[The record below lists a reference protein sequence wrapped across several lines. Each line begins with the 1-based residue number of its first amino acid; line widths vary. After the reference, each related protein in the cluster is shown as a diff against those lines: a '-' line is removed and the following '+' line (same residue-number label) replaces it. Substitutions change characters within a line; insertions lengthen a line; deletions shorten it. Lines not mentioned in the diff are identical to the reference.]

1 MFAATPHAGLFITL
15 EGPDGSGKSTQ
26 AVRLADALASRGA
39 RVTLTREPGGTAVG
53 ERIRAVVL
61 AYRDASHAPA
71 TDALLF
77 SAARAQ
83 LVEEVIRPAL
93 AGGAVVVCDRYADS
107 TLAYQGYGGGLDV
120 DALRDLQRLATG
132 GLQPDLTLLLDLPVD
147 AGLARRAH
155 GPDAEVTRFEA
166 GVAFDRA
173 FHERV
178 RAGYLQL
185 AAREPTRWQVVDAD
199 RDPDAVAAD
208 LLERAEGV
216 VAAWMRGLLADAGP
230 IGAAAP
236 GGSSEPS
243 APATR
248 ING

>member
-1 MFAATPHAGLFITL
+1 MVAPTPYPGLFITL

-26 AVRLADALASRGA
+26 AVRLAHALEAQGV
-39 RVTLTREPGGTAVG
+39 RVTLTREPGGTPVG
-53 ERIRAVVL
+53 ERIRSVVL
-61 AYRDASHAPA
+61 TYRDASHAPA

-83 LVEEVIRPAL
+83 LVAEVIRPAL

-120 DALRDLQRLATG
+120 DALRELQRLATG
-132 GLQPDLTLLLDLPVD
+132 DLQPDLTLLLDVPVD

-178 RAGYLQL
+178 RAGYLEL
-185 AAREPTRWQVVDAD
+185 AARDPARWKVVDAD
-199 RDPDAVAAD
+199 RDADAVAAS
-208 LLERAEGV
+208 LLSLAAGAI
-216 VAAWMRGLLADAGP
+216 AAWRADPVARRGD
-230 IGAAAP
+230 
-236 GGSSEPS
+236 GGSIAPAARDEPS
-243 APATR
+243 SPPAR
-248 ING
+248 INR

>member
-1 MFAATPHAGLFITL
+1 MSAATPYAGLFITL

-26 AVRLADALASRGA
+26 AARLADALASRGA
-39 RVTLTREPGGTAVG
+39 RVTRTREPGGTAVG

-61 AYRDASHAPA
+61 TYRDASHAA
-71 TDALLF
+71 VTDALLF

-107 TLAYQGYGGGLDV
+107 TLAYQGYGGGVDI
-120 DALRDLQRLATG
+120 DALRELQRLATG

-185 AAREPTRWQVVDAD
+185 AAREPARWQVVDAD
-199 RDPDAVAAD
+199 RDPDVVAAD
-208 LLERAEGV
+208 LVERAGSV
-216 VAAWMRGLLADAGP
+216 VAAWMTGPLADAGKN
-230 IGAAAP
+230 GAGAP
-236 GGSSEPS
+236 GGPSEPS
-243 APATR
+243 APGTR